1 MSIQSQQNNMR
12 RLCDLLGRDLGYL
25 HGEREGGPNGAK
37 KTFLHVGKAFLR
49 ALAKDLGLRDAV
61 VKSNAAGIAVSGE
74 CSLYGMWEESGI
86 YICLSQ
92 FAAAGENVLLYRTI
106 RNLKDYRGGYNNWI
120 GLGELETMPYKRLL
134 EQLGALRKDYTYD
147 RAA

>member
-1 MSIQSQQNNMR
+1 MSIQSQQSNMR

-25 HGEREGGPNGAK
+25 YGEREGGPNGAK
-37 KTFLHVGKAFLR
+37 KTFLHVGKVFLR

-74 CSLYGMWEESGI
+74 CSLCGMWEEGGI

-92 FAAAGENVLLYRTI
+92 FAAGGENVLLYRTI

-120 GLGELETMPYKRLL
+120 GLDELEAMPYKRLL
-134 EQLGALRKDYTYD
+134 EQLGALRKDCAYD

>member
-1 MSIQSQQNNMR
+1 MSVQSQQNNMR

-37 KTFLHVGKAFLR
+37 KTFLHVGRVFLR

-61 VKSNAAGIAVSGE
+61 VKSNAAGITVSGE
-74 CSLYGMWEESGI
+74 CSLCGMWEEGGI

-92 FAAAGENVLLYRTI
+92 FAAAGENVKG
-106 RNLKDYRGGYNNWI
+106 RNHTAFAPRFGHL
-120 GLGELETMPYKRLL
+120 
-134 EQLGALRKDYTYD
+134 A
-147 RAA
+147 

>member
-1 MSIQSQQNNMR
+1 MSIQSQQSNMR
-12 RLCDLLGRDLGYL
+12 RLYDLLSRDLGYL
-25 HGEREGGPNGAK
+25 HGERKGGPNGAK
-37 KTFLHVGKAFLR
+37 RTFLHVGKVFLR

-61 VKSNAAGIAVSGE
+61 VKSNVAGFATSGE
-74 CSLYGMWEESGI
+74 CSLYGMWEENGI

-92 FAAAGENVLLYRTI
+92 FAASGEDVLLYRTI

-120 GLGELETMPYKRLL
+120 RLGEFGAMAYERLL
-134 EQLGALRKDYTYD
+134 EQLGTLRKDHAYE